1 MGRPT
6 RRPPCRGRCIWPAGP
21 GELKLVGVHAPPA
34 VLMDGQT
41 SQSVASFGRRDRPGK
56 KAYFSEPESGSA
68 TPGGCRHGRLI
79 DGGRHFVVS
88 GLRGHRFEAGLGGH
102 ALAPPRGGRPFS
114 SAKPPSNSC
123 GNRRARS
130 SWFRRPHAAPE
141 VQHVLVPLDGSPLA
155 ETMIGPAVRFAKA
168 VGADLSF
175 VFAGTRNRAKE
186 LEPLARANGA
196 QVLVVEGDA
205 ATAIVAAA
213 EARPGSVVALATHA
227 RGGLVKLFRGSVADD
242 VVHLTKTPVL
252 IRKAEE
258 TAAA

>member
-1 MGRPT
+1 LRN
-6 RRPPCRGRCIWPAGP
+6 RIAVCLEA
-21 GELKLVGVHAPPA
+21 LKRKLEKTAA
-34 VLMDGQT
+34 VE
-41 SQSVASFGRRDRPGK
+41 RRD
-56 KAYFSEPESGSA
+56 E
-68 TPGGCRHGRLI
+68 TPGVPEC
-79 DGGRHFVVS
+79 
-88 GLRGHRFEAGLGGH
+88 
-102 ALAPPRGGRPFS
+102 
-114 SAKPPSNSC
+114 SAQY
-123 GNRRARS
+123 RA
-130 SWFRRPHAAPE
+130 
-141 VQHVLVPLDGSPLA
+141 SPYA

-242 VVHLTKTPVL
+242 VVHHTKTPVL
-252 IRKAEE
+252 IINAEE
-258 TAAA
+258 AVTA